1 MDLQMSP
8 EVVRVATFLSFVAS
22 TACILLLQKKRESS
36 LALRQAR
43 RKKKELGNV
52 NIGGKAIFGLR
63 LLSFSYRFF
72 PFTAIFGMDVGGTL
86 TKIVYFEAKRA
97 EKDSNNGDDPFG
109 KKADERA
116 KTQRP
121 ELAQRGSSDSLA
133 QLDCPDHKAALE
145 HFYTFMDNN
154 RGTSPRSAVVRDE
167 ALSLYSKFLDGK
179 LHFLHFETRN
189 MVDAIKYVSSAA
201 PIENIRSIGCTGGGA
216 HKFAGE
222 FEEELEITFN
232 KFDELECLVRGMHF
246 ALNNFPDECFTYRP
260 EEGADAAPLATESSS
275 GRDTASTQASNASTV
290 RITEPQSSPSRAH
303 SKTQAHNTEHTTP
316 SIDEDT
322 TIDSSTT
329 TSHARAPAR
338 EQREPAAPQMPKSPH
353 KKDQKEYTRRVLLPF
368 HSGGNGAAAF
378 PYLVVNIGSGVSIL
392 KVTGPGKAERVSGTS
407 LGGGECLC
415 SSHICTVRPRVHV
428 I

>member
-1 MDLQMSP
+1 ML
-8 EVVRVATFLSFVAS
+8 
-22 TACILLLQKKRESS
+22 IISS
-36 LALRQAR
+36 
-43 RKKKELGNV
+43 
-52 NIGGKAIFGLR
+52 
-63 LLSFSYRFF
+63 S
-72 PFTAIFGMDVGGTL
+72 AIFGMDVGGTL

-97 EKDSNNGDDPFG
+97 EKDSNGDDPFG
-109 KKADERA
+109 KKVGDGPRI
-116 KTQRP
+116 QRP

-246 ALNNFPDECFTYRP
+246 ALNNFSDECFTYRP
-260 EEGADAAPLATESSS
+260 EETPEGTAPWLSTESSS
-275 GRDTASTQASNASTV
+275 GKDTASGRASSSASTV
-290 RITEPQSSPSRAH
+290 RITEPSPPRTHSR
-303 SKTQAHNTEHTTP
+303 SQAHNTEHTTP
-316 SIDEDT
+316 SIDEDMT
-322 TIDSSTT
+322 VDASIAQTN
-329 TSHARAPAR
+329 ARAPHR
-338 EQREPAAPQMPKSPH
+338 ENREPYAPQPQPPKSPM
-353 KKDQKEYTRRVLLPF
+353 KKDLKEYTRRVLLPF
-368 HSGGNGAAAF
+368 HSSGNGAAAAF

-407 LGGGECLC
+407 LGGGTCFILLHQSDFSTALFTRIHLSVFSLLAYDLSFLYAPC
-415 SSHICTVRPRVHV
+415 FSLSYVC
-428 I
+428 